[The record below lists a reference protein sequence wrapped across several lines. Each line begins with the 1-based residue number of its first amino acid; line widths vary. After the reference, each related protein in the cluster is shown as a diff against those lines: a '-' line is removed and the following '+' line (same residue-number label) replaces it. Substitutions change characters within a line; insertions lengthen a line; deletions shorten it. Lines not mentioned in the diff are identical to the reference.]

1 MLAMAQL
8 GVYEEHPVVV
18 RTAGCN
24 ESIGGAEPP
33 TPSAARLCRKFVEGF
48 VRPLQGR
55 SSLATD
61 ASRHA
66 APLPP
71 MTTLGSLRRVH
82 RDMGRSHVCFRRVLA
97 GGYHEMFNT
106 PSHAGK
112 EPWLALYRHRVLAYH
127 GIVPAHAAPCR
138 TCRQRLASIVSEQPE
153 QLASSD
159 APGPCRSVP
168 RSSVPFGASW

>member
-127 GIVPAHAAPCR
+127 GIVPEHAAPPPLTSHKLLLVR
-138 TCRQRLASIVSEQPE
+138 KQGRRGIHNFEQVRLRADCVVDGTAST
-153 QLASSD
+153 
-159 APGPCRSVP
+159 R
-168 RSSVPFGASW
+168 R

>member
-82 RDMGRSHVCFRRVLA
+82 RDMGRSHVCFRRLLA

-127 GIVPAHAAPCR
+127 GIVPAHAAPPPLTSHKLLLIR
-138 TCRQRLASIVSEQPE
+138 KQGRRGIHNFEQVRLRADCGLIASDEH
-153 QLASSD
+153 
-159 APGPCRSVP
+159 
-168 RSSVPFGASW
+168 